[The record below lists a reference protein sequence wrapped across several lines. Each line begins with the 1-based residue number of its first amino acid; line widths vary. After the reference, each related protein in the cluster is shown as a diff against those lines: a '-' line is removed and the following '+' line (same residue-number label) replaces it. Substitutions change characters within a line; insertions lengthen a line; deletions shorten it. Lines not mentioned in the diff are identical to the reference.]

1 MLMLN
6 VLNVGSVLLVIY
18 ELQYDCVNWSQVLFP
33 FLEFWI
39 IWAGR
44 CLTDRCY
51 CNILIQERRLRIDRL
66 KMLLIDRNDSMYVQV
81 CLVCLF
87 YVSVFWTCS
96 SSSSLVLVSRREK
109 QLSGIKFKFKI
120 APDFSNFG
128 GRGINQVFF
137 LPPLCC
143 CFIFSLSFFLTNFKF
158 KLHVHHHQSINH
170 QSSHIY
176 HTPLYNE
183 TDWLTV
189 VGWHST
195 HSDKECHLEAS
206 LLQHTTEQTL

>member
-1 MLMLN
+1 MLN

-66 KMLLIDRNDSMYVQV
+66 KMLLIDRNDSMYKFVSCV
-81 CLVCLF
+81 CFMSLYFELVARRRRW
-87 YVSVFWTCS
+87 FWWVGEKNSFLGLNSNSKLPLIFQSLGAEESIKSFS
-96 SSSSLVLVSRREK
+96 S
-109 QLSGIKFKFKI
+109 
-120 APDFSNFG
+120 
-128 GRGINQVFF
+128 
-137 LPPLCC
+137 PLCVVVL
-143 CFIFSLSFFLTNFKF
+143 FSPSHFSSQISNSNYT
-158 KLHVHHHQSINH
+158 SINP
-170 QSSHIY
+170 SITYSCIY